1 MNKLYKKLT
10 ALSHSGSLPT
20 GEGGGRGRC
29 LGVLFSL
36 LLFSTTTFAQQA
48 GQIISGTVSDA
59 MGPVMMA
66 NVVEIDAS
74 NRIVSSTQTD
84 INGNFS
90 FKIKDPKHK
99 LRFSFV
105 GCKTKTVP
113 IKGEVYEIK
122 LEDAATLTEV
132 TVTSKRRAGGSGLSI
147 PKDEMSTANQSID
160 MKEFDGLSLTTVD
173 EALQGRIA
181 GLDIVANSGNLGSG
195 TSMRLRGV
203 SSINSNANPLIVVD
217 GNVWENDLGKD
228 LDLSSA
234 NDEKFAE
241 LLNVNPEDIENIS
254 VLKDAAATAIWGS
267 QGANG
272 VIEIKTKRGVRG
284 KTRVTYSYR
293 ITGTRQPKGYHLLNG
308 DEFTMLLKESY
319 FNPRLSSTAS
329 DIVEINYDPTN
340 PNGWNNFNKN
350 TDWIDEVTQTGFR
363 HNHYVSLTG
372 GGEKANFRIG
382 AGYDHETGSVIKQ
395 QLDRLSSRVALDY
408 FVSDRI
414 KIMSNLSFTYTDNQ
428 KNYDNLL
435 GIAYKYMPNVSV
447 YEMDMDN
454 NPTGHYFML
463 PTTISSALDDQLP
476 DNKDNKYNR
485 FNPVALGN
493 LASNNEKTYK
503 VSPEFQIHYDLLST
517 EDNKT
522 RLKYEGKIVFDIFNQ
537 YQDSF
542 LPSELITLGWSHPSN
557 NRKTEYSYKSLG
569 ISTTHTLTFTPHF
582 KNEDHSMMMML
593 RGQLNDGSSKSQ
605 KTTEFGFPGTISNTG
620 ADATIDGDFT
630 GGSGQW
636 RSIYGTFSA
645 HYAYKSR
652 YMFDFS
658 MRCDGST
665 KFGPEKRWGTFP
677 ALSARWNISREP
689 WIANNLPWLSMLSLR
704 PGWGIVGQQP
714 GGEYLFYSRYKNG
727 SGYMN
732 QSSTNPDNIQ
742 LKALKWEQK
751 MTYNLGVD
759 FGFFEDKLNGNVEVY
774 KQYTTDLLM
783 KDRGI
788 PTSSGYGSFAWQNV
802 GKMENVGWEFNINT
816 NNLVKFGDFAID
828 FNVTFAN
835 NKNVI
840 TEMDETCLATLN
852 KDFERKNGTYLTR
865 VELEKSFGSI
875 YGFRYKGVY
884 QYSEYSPE
892 EIKGVSGPNAPVV
905 RDANGNVIL
914 DNHGRTTPMTF
925 CYSGTSAMYEFKGG
939 DAMYEDINHD
949 GTINELDIVYLGSSL
964 PKFTGGFGI
973 KFKWGRWAWNNQFN
987 FRYGNKIVNNNRMN
1001 LESMYGNG
1009 NQSRAV
1015 NYRWRVEGDI
1025 AQIPRALRQYG
1036 YNYLGSDRFV
1046 EDGSFIRLN
1055 YSQISYSL
1063 PPATIKKWG
1072 LSQLSFYLSANNLF
1086 VITKYSGS
1094 DPEVGYGGYG
1104 ISSDN
1109 AQTPRAKS
1117 ATLGITVQF

>member
-1 MNKLYKKLT
+1 MLRQPLAPLWGKMPAGQK
-10 ALSHSGSLPT
+10 
-20 GEGGGRGRC
+20 
-29 LGVLFSL
+29 GVVSL
-36 LLFSTTTFAQQA
+36 LFFLSTTAYAQQA

-59 MGPVMMA
+59 MGPIMMA

-105 GCKTKTVP
+105 GCKTKTLP
-113 IKGEVYEIK
+113 IKDETYNVT
-122 LEDAATLTEV
+122 LEDQTTLNEV

-147 PKDEMSTANQSID
+147 PKDEMSTSNQSID
-160 MKEFDGLSLTTVD
+160 MKEFEGLSITTVD

-203 SSINSNANPLIVVD
+203 SSINSNAEPLIVVD
-217 GNVWENDLGKD
+217 GNVWETDRNSNIDF
-228 LDLSSA
+228 SSA

-241 LLNVNPEDIENIS
+241 LLNVNPEDIERID

-284 KTRVTYSYR
+284 KTRVSYSYR
-293 ITGTRQPKGYHLLNG
+293 ITGTKQPKGYNLLTG
-308 DEFTMLLKESY
+308 DEYTMLLKESY

-350 TDWIDEVTQTGFR
+350 TDWVSEVTQTGWR

-395 QLDRLSSRVALDY
+395 QLDRLSTRVALDY

-414 KIMSNLSFTYTDNQ
+414 KIVSNLSLTYTDNQ

-435 GIAYKYMPNVSV
+435 PIAYKYMPNASV
-447 YEMDMDN
+447 YEMDMN
-454 NPTGHYFML
+454 NQPTGEYFII
-463 PTTISSALDDQLP
+463 PTTVSTALNDQVTTQM
-476 DNKDNKYNR
+476 DQINR
-485 FNPVALGN
+485 LNPVALAN
-493 LASNNEKTYK
+493 LATNGEETYK
-503 VSPEFQIHYDLLST
+503 ITPEFQLVYNLLGT
-517 EDNKT
+517 ESDQT
-522 RLKYEGKIVFDIFNQ
+522 QLKYEGKIVFDIFNQ
-537 YQDSF
+537 YQDTF
-542 LPSELITLGWSHPSN
+542 LPAELTVGGWSN
-557 NRKTEYSYKSLG
+557 KTKDRKTNYSYKSLG

-582 KNEDHSMMMML
+582 ENENHSMMMML
-593 RGQLNDGSSKSQ
+593 RGQLNDGRSKSQ
-605 KTTEFGFPGTISNTG
+605 KTTKYLTSMG
-620 ADATIDGDFT
+620 ADGIPDGDFT
-630 GGSGQW
+630 SGAGQW
-636 RSIYGTFSA
+636 RSLYLTYSL
-645 HYAYKSR
+645 HYAFKSR

-658 MRCDGST
+658 VRRDGCT
-665 KFGPEKRWGTFP
+665 KFGPDNRWGTFP
-677 ALSARWNISREP
+677 ALSLRWNISKEP
-689 WIANNLPWLSMLSLR
+689 WVAKALPWLSMLSLR

-714 GGEYLFYSRYKNG
+714 NAEYLFYSRYANG
-727 SGYMN
+727 NGYM
-732 QSSTNPDNIQ
+732 QQASTYPNNIQ
-742 LKALKWEQK
+742 LKNLKWEQK

-759 FGFFEDKLNGNVEVY
+759 FGFFDDKVNGNVEIY
-774 KQYTTDLLM
+774 KQYTSDLLM

-788 PTSSGYGSFAWQNV
+788 ASSSGYEKLAYDNV
-802 GKMENVGWEFNINT
+802 GKMENTGWEFNINT
-816 NNLVKFGDFAID
+816 NNLVKFGEFGID

-852 KDFERKNGTYLTR
+852 GDFNHNNGSYLTR
-865 VELEKSFGSI
+865 VELNRAFGSI

-884 QYSEYSPE
+884 QYSEYTADE
-892 EIKGVSGPNAPVV
+892 VKGVSGPNAPVV

-925 CYSGTSAMYEFKGG
+925 CYSGSSALYEFKGG
-939 DAMYEDINHD
+939 DAIYEDINHD

-964 PKFTGGFGI
+964 PKFTGGFGV
-973 KFKWGRWAWNNQFN
+973 KFKWGRWSWNNQFN

-1025 AQIPRALRQYG
+1025 AEIPRALRQYG

-1072 LSQLSFYLSANNLF
+1072 LTQLSFYLSANNLF
-1086 VITKYSGS
+1086 CLTKYSGS

-1104 ISSDN
+1104 VSSDN